1 MDAML
6 LPLILYLGIG
16 VVAGLVAGLFGLGGG
31 AVVVPVLILA
41 FHWQGV
47 PPEVLTHMAI
57 GTSLATIVVTS
68 SSAIRTHQRRGAI
81 AWPLVGRLVPGVL
94 VGTALGG
101 LLAARVGGEL
111 LQFCFGAFLVLVAF
125 QMAFG
130 VRVRPRPGPA
140 PGRAMQ
146 VGAGGV
152 IGIASGVFGIGG
164 GSLTV
169 PWLLWCRQSTLT
181 AVASSAALGL
191 PIAISGALTYAVVA
205 GSADLPPWSLGY
217 VYLPALLGIVL
228 TSTPSAR
235 WGAQL
240 AHRLP
245 ELVLRR
251 AFALVSLAIGIQFMV
266 RNLEGL
272 GWPWR

>member
-1 MDAML
+1 
-6 LPLILYLGIG
+6 
-16 VVAGLVAGLFGLGGG
+16 V
-31 AVVVPVLILA
+31 
-41 FHWQGV
+41 
-47 PPEVLTHMAI
+47 
-57 GTSLATIVVTS
+57 
-68 SSAIRTHQRRGAI
+68 
-81 AWPLVGRLVPGVL
+81 
-94 VGTALGG
+94 
-101 LLAARVGGEL
+101 
-111 LQFCFGAFLVLVAF
+111 
-125 QMAFG
+125 
-130 VRVRPRPGPA
+130 
-140 PGRAMQ
+140 Q